1 MATMRDTSF
10 VRPDVARPTPTWN
23 QCACRRQHPTTR
35 AFIECLMPGALVEQ
49 QRFRVAVLLRDGH
62 RCRRCGSNA
71 DVVAAHWPIPLRSF
85 GADPAAY
92 DPRHGITL
100 CRDCHRR
107 MDPHAY

>member
-1 MATMRDTSF
+1 MPMLATCSVCGRVSESS
-10 VRPDVARPTPTWN
+10 RCPDHP
-23 QCACRRQHPTTR
+23 RRSS
-35 AFIECLMPGALVEQ
+35 AAQ